1 MNMEMKVRRSQS
13 LQAGTTPSA
22 QRPSSQQQNV
32 CTTPQNPG
40 QVPDQHRASAPNSQ
54 IEASQE
60 QTVMVAAPDCYLNF
74 NTTAISPVAMCVH
87 PSQQP
92 QSQQH
97 QQQAKQLHPTN
108 VVGYNPTSLNQ
119 IQGQS
124 VSGQNFQQNHVLG
137 QNASGSGTQ
146 QRQLVET
153 PEQHQLLRM
162 KQQHMRGNQQQNF
175 TQRNQILP
183 AQQAH
188 LGKMQIGH
196 PAVQNNQQNVG
207 MSCQP
212 MTPPQCQVATAQQ
225 SSLGC
230 DSPQTLGT

>member
-32 CTTPQNPG
+32 CTTPQNLG

-60 QTVMVAAPDCYLNF
+60 QTMMVAAPDRYLNF

-108 VVGYNPTSLNQ
+108 IVGYNPTSLNQ

-124 VSGQNFQQNHVLG
+124 VSGQNFQHNHVLG

-146 QRQLVET
+146 QRQLAET
-153 PEQHQLLRM
+153 PEQHQ
-162 KQQHMRGNQQQNF
+162 QQNF
-175 TQRNQILP
+175 TQGNQILP

-196 PAVQNNQQNVG
+196 PTVQNNQQNVG

-212 MTPPQCQVATAQQ
+212 MTPPQCQVATAQE

-230 DSPQTLGT
+230 HSPQTLGT